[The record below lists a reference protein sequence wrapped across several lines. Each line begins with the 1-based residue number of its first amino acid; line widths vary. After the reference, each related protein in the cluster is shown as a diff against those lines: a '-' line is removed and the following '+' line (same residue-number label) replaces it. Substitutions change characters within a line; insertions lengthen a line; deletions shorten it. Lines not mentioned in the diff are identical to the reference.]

1 MGQLPDSVWES
12 NAAGGCPFTLVD
24 IQPGMHVLD
33 VGCGSGSDACVA
45 ALLVGPRGLV
55 HAVDVTPAMVD
66 KTRRNATLC
75 GLEARI
81 NAIEQSCVF
90 PRLAGSATYPTLI
103 EQESI
108 DVRAF
113 VFRWPQPC
121 VEPATA
127 RLATLDRV
135 ACLQVAISNNV
146 FNLVTARV

>member
-66 KTRRNATLC
+66 KTRRNAALC

-90 PRLAGSATYPTLI
+90 PRLAGSAAYPTLI

-108 DVRAF
+108 DVRAVGF
-113 VFRWPQPC
+113 P
-121 VEPATA
+121 
-127 RLATLDRV
+127 LDRDR
-135 ACLQVAISNNV
+135 ASNPLQ
-146 FNLVTARV
+146 LVLRP